1 MFCPYCDANLSFQK
15 KHCDRCGADLRIYKK
30 IYQISNKCYNDGL
43 NKTKVRDLSG
53 AVEALKKSL
62 HFNKRNTDARNLLGL
77 VYLEMGETVSALS
90 EWVISKHFQNEDNIA
105 DRYIHNLQSNLGKLE
120 TLNQAIKKYN
130 LALQAARSGNNDLA
144 IIQLKKVT
152 SMNPKFIRAQQL
164 LALIYMR
171 TGDKERSVKCLN
183 RARKIDLNNT
193 ITLKYL
199 NELKEYGTSPD
210 KQTKKEAKLE
220 ARKRV
225 IKDENVSFAPVS
237 SYKEDKPNILAW
249 CNLVIGAI
257 IGIAVVYYLMV
268 PTIERR
274 VSSEYRSEVV
284 QHSEQLATKD
294 ATISSLEGDKLDLEK
309 KVEDLTQENDSLKE
323 AVSDEA
329 QYDTLFLAAKLY
341 VLDKPVEAAETLL
354 TIDSKKIERPEAK
367 KLYNEIKKQTYKQ
380 ASQELYQEGYKLY
393 AKYKYE
399 ESFTYFERAVK
410 ADNSNCNA
418 LYFLG
423 RCYQRQGDKENAAK
437 YYNIIVNDY
446 PDHARVSKAKQ
457 QLRSMGY

>member
-1 MFCPYCDANLSFQK
+1 MLCPYCDTNLSFQK
-15 KHCDRCGADLRIYKK
+15 KRCDRCGADLRIYKR
-30 IYQISNKCYNDGL
+30 IYHISNKCYNDGL

-53 AVEALKKSL
+53 AVESLKKSL
-62 HFNKRNTDARNLLGL
+62 HFYKKNTDARNLLGL

-90 EWVISKHFQNEDNIA
+90 EWVISKHFQNEDNMA
-105 DRYIHNLQSNLGKLE
+105 DRYINELQSNLGKLD

-152 SMNPKFIRAQQL
+152 SLNPKFIRAQQL
-164 LALIYMR
+164 LSLIYIR
-171 TGDKERSVKCLN
+171 TGDKERAIKCLN
-183 RARKIDLNNT
+183 RAKKIDLNNT

-199 NELKEYGTSPD
+199 KELQAYDTGTD
-210 KQTKKEAKLE
+210 RTLKKEIKQE
-220 ARKRV
+220 TKNRV
-225 IKDENVSFAPVS
+225 LRDENVSFAPVT

-249 CNLVIGAI
+249 CNLLIGAI

-268 PTIERR
+268 PTIEKR

-294 ATISSLEGDKLDLEK
+294 ATISTLENEKLDLK
-309 KVEDLTQENDSLKE
+309 KTVENLTEENTNLKE

-341 VLDKPVEAAETLL
+341 VQDKPVDAAETLM
-354 TIDSKKIERPEAK
+354 TVDSKKIERPEAK
-367 KLYNEIKKQTYKQ
+367 KLYSEIKKKTYKQ
-380 ASQELYQEGYKLY
+380 ASQELYQQGYNLY
-393 AKYKYE
+393 SKYKYE
-399 ESFTYFERAVK
+399 ESLTYFERAVK
-410 ADNSNCNA
+410 ADGSNCNA

-423 RCYQRQGDKENAAK
+423 RCYQRQGDKEAAAK
-437 YYNIIVNDY
+437 CYNTIVNDY
-446 PDHARVSKAKQ
+446 PEDARASKAKQ